1 MDLNKATLPELQTLK
16 GIGESR
22 AEAIL
27 KKRGELNTAL
37 TREALASLEVDVP
50 HSVINNLITTGA
62 ILDIPFEK
70 DGGQGPTGRGEC
82 EQTTEAAHNSQLEAL
97 LKGIQSSIN
106 GLARS
111 AQQVDARMDE
121 MEERF
126 AANEAS
132 MLTLMALPK
141 PEMRG
146 STTEVKHGIVLNN
159 SEGNIRQNIAQ
170 QQPSKAMGGGI
181 FKAKMPVFD
190 GKGRWQSYLLQF
202 QTILHMYQCCDERVM
217 VGKLVEALRE
227 KALDYFESLPVAVRT
242 DFAALCKAMESRFG
256 RTEHGPIVRAKLQAS
271 SQLIS
276 ESLDEFAD
284 RIQRM
289 ATEGYSGMEG
299 RWVQLMAV
307 DVLLKGCVDKRSALQ
322 AMEKEP
328 ATIQEAVQLLKR
340 TSNYE
345 QVLGLGQKSIRQV
358 SQVEQ
363 QIEPPLPT
371 EGSHEIRKVSIP
383 VNSAGGTSGEILQ
396 ALEKMSGQLSTLLER
411 STTTNQV
418 PRRPALRCYAC
429 NQLGHLAR
437 NCSQRVSGNDSRTNA
452 QTNIKDVKK
461 NE

>member
-37 TREALASLEVDVP
+37 TREALASLEVGVP
-50 HSVINNLITTGA
+50 HSVINNLITTRA

-70 DGGQGPTGRGEC
+70 DGGQGPTEKKSGEC
-82 EQTTEAAHNSQLEAL
+82 EQTTEVAHSSQLETL
-97 LKGIQSSIN
+97 LMGIQSSIN
-106 GLARS
+106 GLVRS

-141 PEMRG
+141 SEMRG
-146 STTEVKHGIVLNN
+146 STTEVKHGLVLNN
-159 SEGNIRQNIAQ
+159 SEGTIRQNIAQ

-242 DFAALCKAMESRFG
+242 DFAALCKAMESFWQDG
-256 RTEHGPIVRAKLQAS
+256 TWPH
-271 SQLIS
+271 S
-276 ESLDEFAD
+276 ES
-284 RIQRM
+284 
-289 ATEGYSGMEG
+289 
-299 RWVQLMAV
+299 
-307 DVLLKGCVDKRSALQ
+307 
-322 AMEKEP
+322 
-328 ATIQEAVQLLKR
+328 
-340 TSNYE
+340 
-345 QVLGLGQKSIRQV
+345 
-358 SQVEQ
+358 
-363 QIEPPLPT
+363 
-371 EGSHEIRKVSIP
+371 
-383 VNSAGGTSGEILQ
+383 
-396 ALEKMSGQLSTLLER
+396 
-411 STTTNQV
+411 
-418 PRRPALRCYAC
+418 
-429 NQLGHLAR
+429 
-437 NCSQRVSGNDSRTNA
+437 
-452 QTNIKDVKK
+452 
-461 NE
+461 

>member
-1 MDLNKATLPELQTLK
+1 MK
-16 GIGESR
+16 G
-22 AEAIL
+22 L
-27 KKRGELNTAL
+27 
-37 TREALASLEVDVP
+37 
-50 HSVINNLITTGA
+50 
-62 ILDIPFEK
+62 
-70 DGGQGPTGRGEC
+70 
-82 EQTTEAAHNSQLEAL
+82 
-97 LKGIQSSIN
+97 QSSIN

-132 MLTLMALPK
+132 MLTLMSLPK

-345 QVLGLGQKSIRQV
+345 QVLGQKSIRQM
-358 SQVEQ
+358 SQVDRAT
-363 QIEPPLPT
+363 IANK
-371 EGSHEIRKVSIP
+371 GH
-383 VNSAGGTSGEILQ
+383 A
-396 ALEKMSGQLSTLLER
+396 
-411 STTTNQV
+411 
-418 PRRPALRCYAC
+418 RRAY
-429 NQLGHLAR
+429 
-437 NCSQRVSGNDSRTNA
+437 
-452 QTNIKDVKK
+452 
-461 NE
+461 